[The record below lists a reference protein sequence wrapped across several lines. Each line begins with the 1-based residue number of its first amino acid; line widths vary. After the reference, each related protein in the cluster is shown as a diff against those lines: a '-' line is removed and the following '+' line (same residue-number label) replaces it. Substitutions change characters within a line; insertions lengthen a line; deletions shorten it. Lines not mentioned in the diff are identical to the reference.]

1 MSHYEEKENEVGNEL
16 GDIVARHA
24 DWLDGPTFWEL
35 CKTAAYAYFD
45 DLPMPGD
52 FEQAAAKAMRAEL
65 GLD

>member
-1 MSHYEEKENEVGNEL
+1 MNREQEL
-16 GDIVARHA
+16 EIELSNIIAHHA

>member
-45 DLPMPGD
+45 DLPAEQD
-52 FEQAAAKAMRAEL
+52 FLKVAVKEMRAEL
-65 GLD
+65 DLD